1 MIDPPAGRSGRAP
14 EPDLRAGKMFHSY
27 AMPEMLQNSVL
38 KNVSSGE
45 AIETAAK
52 KLKESMA

>member
-1 MIDPPAGRSGRAP
+1 
-14 EPDLRAGKMFHSY
+14 MFHSY